1 MAGVFQSL
9 GGCCECVCGSSVLRG
24 QYIEK
29 QPIRMTKESSQE
41 VHVYIYILL
50 EVAMHENTVLFVGHN
65 MNAKLS

>member
-1 MAGVFQSL
+1 M
-9 GGCCECVCGSSVLRG
+9 RG